1 MDHSTSPARDEPR
14 RDSGPSRRQGFWQ
27 TQTCYVRPMSAATSG
42 GSKAPLG
49 QQEEESSPLDPG
61 EAGREFAVAFVLEG
75 ARTQADHAALLTIA
89 EALERSGAGAKV
101 TVLYHGLG
109 RLARLHLRS
118 RLRRLRPELIVVT
131 GAASLRDVRQQATV
145 LGCPLLAYY
154 WPDGRAYNVHD
165 KRRPARPP
173 APGEDIEDDLDVDV
187 PLPTRAVVS
196 SAEQAAAVLRHLGS
210 HDTRRGGQAGETRL
224 PPERVHVLPLLP
236 PEGLD
241 GDARKKAERAA
252 VLREH
257 VALLWETRQERPH
270 RSLRRGLVR
279 AGVARL
285 PDPRPAPRAVSL
297 AYHQVLPE
305 LRGVDLNL
313 VVSVS
318 AMRRQ
323 IEALLRRGYEPVTVA
338 QQVGAL
344 SGEARS
350 QPPGSGRRS
359 FSVSFDDGYRDT
371 LEVAVPLLRSLGVPL
386 TVYVITDVAAGAL
399 RLPWYELVQHALR
412 PDGPSAAALAALRE
426 APELRIVL
434 PEGATG
440 PRVLGPLLSR
450 LKSLPG
456 AARDAVV
463 ARLWQA
469 VGDEV
474 LGLPRVPRYLDAAGV
489 KELAQQGAEIGSHT
503 RRHPILPTLDDAAL
517 EDELVGSR
525 RALIELC
532 GACPGLAYPNGDS
545 DERVQTAA
553 RAAGYDYAIAVT
565 PQRPSTRFN
574 LSRRMLSELS
584 GLGLDGRFSEPVFV
598 ARALGRLG

>member
-1 MDHSTSPARDEPR
+1 
-14 RDSGPSRRQGFWQ
+14 
-27 TQTCYVRPMSAATSG
+27 MSAATSG

-49 QQEEESSPLDPG
+49 QRAEETSAVDLAKDRANDLG
-61 EAGREFAVAFVLEG
+61 GAGGEFAVAFVLEG

-173 APGEDIEDDLDVDV
+173 APGEDLEGGMDADV

-210 HDTRRGGQAGETRL
+210 HDARRGGQASQTGESRL
-224 PPERVHVLPLLP
+224 QPERVHVLPLLP
-236 PEGLD
+236 PEVLD
-241 GDARKKAERAA
+241 GDAQKEAARAA

-257 VALLWETRQERPH
+257 VALLWEVRQERPH

-285 PDPRPAPRAVSL
+285 PDPRPAPRAVCL

-313 VVSVS
+313 VVSAS

-338 QQVGAL
+338 QQVAVLG
-344 SGEARS
+344 GEAKS
-350 QPPGSGRRS
+350 TQPGSARRS

-412 PDGPSAAALAALRE
+412 PDGPSEAALAALRE
-426 APELRIVL
+426 APELRAVL

-450 LKSLPG
+450 LKGLPG
-456 AARDAVV
+456 AARDAAV

-474 LGLPRVPRYLDAAGV
+474 LGLPRVPRYLDADGV
-489 KELAQQGAEIGSHT
+489 RELARQGVEIGSHT
-503 RRHPILPTLDDAAL
+503 RRHPILPTLDDTAL

-545 DERVQTAA
+545 DERVQAAA

-574 LSRRMLSELS
+574 LSRRMISELS

>member
-1 MDHSTSPARDEPR
+1 
-14 RDSGPSRRQGFWQ
+14 
-27 TQTCYVRPMSAATSG
+27 MSAATGG
-42 GSKAPLG
+42 GSGAPLG
-49 QQEEESSPLDPG
+49 PRKEG
-61 EAGREFAVAFVLEG
+61 AEAGGEFAVAFVLEG

-131 GAASLRDVRQQATV
+131 GAVSLRDVRQQATV

-154 WPDGRAYNVHD
+154 WPDGRAYNVHE
-165 KRRPARPP
+165 KRRPARPL
-173 APGEDIEDDLDVDV
+173 APDEEAEGGLDADV

-210 HDTRRGGQAGETRL
+210 HEARSGDQAGQAGQAGDTRL
-224 PPERVHVLPLLP
+224 APERVHVLPLLP
-236 PEGLD
+236 PEVLD
-241 GDARKKAERAA
+241 GDAAKEAARAS

-257 VALLWETRQERPH
+257 VALLWEARQERPH
-270 RSLRRGLVR
+270 RSLRRGIVR

-285 PDPRPAPRAVSL
+285 PDPRPAPRAVCL

-313 VVSVS
+313 VVSAS

-323 IEALLRRGYEPVTVA
+323 IEALLGRGYEPVTVA
-338 QQVGAL
+338 QQVAAL

-350 QPPGSGRRS
+350 HKPGSSSRS

-386 TVYVITDVAAGAL
+386 TVYVITDVAAGTL

-412 PDGPSAAALAALRE
+412 PDGPNEAALAALRE
-426 APELRIVL
+426 SPELGAVL
-434 PEGATG
+434 PEGVTG
-440 PRVLGPLLSR
+440 PRVMAAILSR
-450 LKSLPG
+450 LKDLPG
-456 AARDAVV
+456 TAREAAV

-474 LGLPRVPRYLDAAGV
+474 LGLPRVPRYLDTAGV
-489 KELAQQGAEIGSHT
+489 KELARQGVEIGSHT
-503 RRHPILPTLDDAAL
+503 RRHPILPKLDDAAL
-517 EDELVGSR
+517 QDELVGSR

-545 DERVQTAA
+545 DERVQAAA
-553 RAAGYDYAIAVT
+553 RAAGYEYAIAVT

-574 LSRRMLSELS
+574 LSRRMMSELS